1 MENDERGLKR
11 ALGLFETSAYGVG
24 IIVGAGIYALI
35 GSIAGLAGNAV
46 WLSFILSSFLAV
58 FTGLSY
64 AELSSIFPK
73 DAAEY
78 EYVKSATGSR
88 YFSFLITWFVLG
100 MLIISASTVAIGFGN
115 YFSALLFGKKWHIA
129 NMPVIL
135 ALFAIALMSYVNFR
149 GVELSSRINIP
160 ATMLEVG
167 GLVFIV
173 IGVGILMVKGSISIP
188 NYMEMSTGLKGVLH
202 GAILAFFAYTGFG
215 SLAKMSEEVKN
226 PERTI
231 PFAIIIS
238 IAITTAIYVLVALAS
253 VAAVPW
259 QELRTNPEPIAAVAC
274 RVNPS
279 YRAILS
285 IIALF
290 STGNTILLTLI
301 SASRMIYGVA
311 VEGSMPSLL
320 REINPGTRT
329 PHYAIAVTA
338 IIASSF
344 TLLGDI
350 ETVAEVTNLWIFI
363 VYAFVNA
370 SLIMLRYRGDYA
382 GHGFRVPLN
391 IGRFPVVAAFGLLFS
406 VGMVAYT
413 AVLMPA
419 KHPGLW
425 LTFLLIIS
433 ATCFYCVQSK
443 R

>member
-1 MENDERGLKR
+1 MEEPGLKR
-11 ALGLFETSAYGVG
+11 ALGLFEISAYGVG

-64 AELSSIFPK
+64 AELSSIFPR

-78 EYVKSATGSR
+78 EYVKSAMGSR
-88 YFSFLITWFVLG
+88 YLSFLITWFVLG

-115 YFSALLFGKKWHIA
+115 YFSALLFGKNWYIA

-135 ALFAIALMSYVNFR
+135 ALFAIVLMSYVNFR
-149 GVELSSRINIP
+149 GVELSSRINVP

-173 IGVGILMVKGSISIP
+173 IGVGVLIAKGNVSVP
-188 NYMEMSTGLKGVLH
+188 DYMEMSTGLEGVLH
-202 GAILAFFAYTGFG
+202 GAILAFFAYIGFG

-231 PFAIIIS
+231 PLAIIIS
-238 IAITTAIYVLVALAS
+238 IAITTVIYVLVALAS

-259 QELRTNPEPIAAVAC
+259 QELRANPEPIAAVAY
-274 RVNPS
+274 RINPS
-279 YRAILS
+279 YRFVLS

-311 VEGSMPSLL
+311 IEGSMPSILKK
-320 REINPGTRT
+320 INPRTRT

-338 IIASSF
+338 ILASSF
-344 TLLGDI
+344 ALLRDI
-350 ETVAEVTNLWIFI
+350 ETIAEVTNLWIFT

-370 SLIMLRYRGDYA
+370 SLIMLRYKGDYIS
-382 GHGFRVPLN
+382 HGFKVPLN
-391 IGRFPVVAAFGLLFS
+391 IGRFPVVAVFGLLFS
-406 VGMVAYT
+406 TGMVVYT
-413 AVLMPA
+413 ATLMSI

-425 LTFLLIIS
+425 LTLLLIIS
-433 ATCFYCVQSK
+433 ATCFYRIQNE